1 MPKFR
6 NSRIQEE
13 MKKEID
19 RIIRE
24 DVDDPRLDATFSVTR
39 ADVSGDLR
47 HAKVYVSVLEDG
59 KREELLKGLKSAA
72 GFIRRE
78 LTRRMSI
85 RYTPELQFV
94 ADDNIAYGIHIS
106 QLLKQVGADSGKAEP
121 KDDGQHSV

>member
-47 HAKVYVSVLEDG
+47 HAKVYVSVLEDD

-121 KDDGQHSV
+121 KDDGKHSV